1 MRSGLAYDQSM
12 RSRVLTVFAA
22 ILAGVAVGSNQRN
35 WPGRVDLEAVTR
47 ANGGQFVTAD
57 NRATLRLPEVIAIV
71 FDGSDQ
77 VIVGGADVKLPDRVT
92 RVGNTW
98 FAPIEFIQALQLKP
112 PPATPEPPAI
122 QGAFSLAWEEFD
134 IGHGVKALQLFE
146 RPAPGA
152 PDQASLMLVDFSVLG
167 QADPKL
173 EASVSKFLRDFRT
186 DHPGRALYYSVV
198 ADKYATLPESIT
210 FVQDGQEYKVEAQA
224 GLLSLEGKFPAESIG
239 VVLLPTSF
247 DIKQPVRVT
256 WGSSTADYVF
266 AH

>member
-1 MRSGLAYDQSM
+1 M
-12 RSRVLTVFAA
+12 RSRVLTALAA
-22 ILAGVAVGSNQRN
+22 ILAGVAVGGSQRN
-35 WPGRVDLEAVTR
+35 LPGRVDLEAVTR
-47 ANGGQFVTAD
+47 ANGGQFVVSD
-57 NRATLRLPEVIAIV
+57 NRATMRLPEVIAIV

-77 VIVGGADVKLPDRVT
+77 VIVGGADVKLPDRVV
-92 RVGNTW
+92 RVGETW
-98 FAPIEFIQALQLKP
+98 FAPVAFIQALQLKP
-112 PPATPEPPAI
+112 PPAEPETPAVK
-122 QGAFSLAWEEFD
+122 GAFSLAWEEFD

-146 RPAPGA
+146 RPTPDA
-152 PDQASLMLVDFSVLG
+152 PDQASLVLVDFGALA

-173 EASVSKFLRDFRT
+173 EATVSKFLRDFHT

-198 ADKYATLPESIT
+198 ADKNATLPESIT

-224 GLLSLEGKFPAESIG
+224 GLLSLEGKFPAESLG

-266 AH
+266 AR